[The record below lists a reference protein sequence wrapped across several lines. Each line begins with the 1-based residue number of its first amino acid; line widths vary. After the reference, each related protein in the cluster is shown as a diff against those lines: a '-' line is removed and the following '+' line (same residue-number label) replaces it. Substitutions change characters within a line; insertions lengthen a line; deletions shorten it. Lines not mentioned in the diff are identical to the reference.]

1 MPERKPYVAYT
12 DDLSEF
18 AIFDWEMGALK
29 FAVKHRWNVRPL
41 KFDIPL
47 RQQLSP
53 TGGPIPT
60 TSTVGDGPDQGWRQG
75 RHQAQNLYEDG
86 QYVGVMF
93 APHTAARIVDTM
105 NADDIVDA
113 DIDYSQA
120 YTELAEMRLA
130 VLRIHG
136 TYGDITTAVCHEC
149 LDSDGD
155 PTIYPCPTAR
165 ALGVTS

>member
-18 AIFDWEMGALK
+18 AIFDWKMGALE

-41 KFDIPL
+41 KFDVPL

-53 TGGPIPT
+53 TVPAP
-60 TSTVGDGPDQGWRQG
+60 VGSSADG
-75 RHQAQNLYEDG
+75 
-86 QYVGVMF
+86 
-93 APHTAARIVDTM
+93 
-105 NADDIVDA
+105 DIVDA
-113 DIDYSQA
+113 EIDYSEA

-136 TYGDITTAVCHEC
+136 GYGDTITAVCHEC

-155 PTIYPCPTAR
+155 PTSYPCPTAR